1 MISALK
7 LFCDACLY
15 LAFLTLTPYFM
26 DSYLLIAVVPVVSAL
41 AGLLADRERRMPVR
55 IILGLLPLVSL
66 TFVSDITQV
75 YFLIPLYVF
84 VAYSIISD
92 QMNIAYD
99 DYRYWFGIPAV
110 VVLAMMFVI
119 ITSDTDRPM
128 ALLFG
133 ALYLISGVITLRG
146 KRLGSKADKASRRID
161 AFSVLAVVFST
172 ATIICLIYGIL
183 INSEKLF
190 ETIMFPIGFI
200 IKQLISLLV
209 FLGKFVVRKPDEID
223 NTPEQTA
230 DDIYNEIFS
239 NDTDQVINEITD
251 KNDLWVVLLYRFI
264 LIVIAIAILV
274 FFISVIL
281 KAARSLSGKDED
293 GEYVKGNGEE
303 EIKRKKK
310 EKTAS
315 DHSNRQKIRNIY
327 REFLYHVKRNGIAVN
342 KNTTSEDILDNSEFG
357 DDPNAIRLR
366 ELYIRAR
373 YQQDCFVSADEVNE
387 ARTCLEMLTR

>member
-146 KRLGSKADKASRRID
+146 KRLGSKADKASKLID

-209 FLGKFVVRKPDEID
+209 FLGKFVVRKPDEIN

>member
-1 MISALK
+1 MISAIK

-15 LAFLTLTPYFM
+15 LAFLTLTPVFM
-26 DSYLLIAVVPVVSAL
+26 ESYLLIAVIPLVSAL
-41 AGLLADRERRMPVR
+41 AGLLADKTRSTPIR
-55 IILGLLPLVSL
+55 IVLGLLPLVSL
-66 TFVSDITQV
+66 AFVSDIRQV
-75 YFLIPLYVF
+75 YFLIPLMVYL
-84 VAYSIISD
+84 AYSIITD

-119 ITSDTDRPM
+119 ITSDTDRPLT
-128 ALLFG
+128 LLFG
-133 ALYLISGVITLRG
+133 ALFLISGVITLRG
-146 KRLGSKADKASRRID
+146 KRLGSKADKTSKLID

-172 ATIICLIYGIL
+172 ATIICLVYGIL
-183 INSEKLF
+183 VNSEKLF
-190 ETIMFPIGFI
+190 ETVMFPIGFI

-209 FLGKFVVRKPDEID
+209 FFGKFIVIKPDEVDIK
-223 NTPEQTA
+223 PEQTA

-274 FFISVIL
+274 FFIYIIL
-281 KAARSLSGKDED
+281 RMVRSFTGKDED
-293 GEYVKGNGEE
+293 VNYEKANGEE
-303 EIKRKKK
+303 SISRKKK

-327 REFLYHVKRNGIAVN
+327 REFLYYVKKNGIAVN
-342 KNTTSEDILDNSEFG
+342 KNTTSEDILDNSAYGE
-357 DDPNAIRLR
+357 DPNAIRLR

-373 YQQDCFVSADEVNE
+373 YQQDCFVSSSEVEE
-387 ARTCLEMLTR
+387 ARKCLELLTQ

>member
-66 TFVSDITQV
+66 AFVRDITQV

-119 ITSDTDRPM
+119 ITSDIDRPM

-146 KRLGSKADKASRRID
+146 KRLGSKADKASKLID

-223 NTPEQTA
+223 NTPEQTV

-310 EKTAS
+310 S
-315 DHSNRQKIRNIY
+315 Y
-327 REFLYHVKRNGIAVN
+327 
-342 KNTTSEDILDNSEFG
+342 
-357 DDPNAIRLR
+357 
-366 ELYIRAR
+366 
-373 YQQDCFVSADEVNE
+373 
-387 ARTCLEMLTR
+387 